1 MKVKKT
7 SGTSSNSH
15 LLSFM
20 YLALRGRLCRRIAG
34 ENKLFKPTLM
44 YIYIYMSARDFHSE
58 DVKCIKC
65 F

>member
-44 YIYIYMSARDFHSE
+44 YIYICQLEISILKTLNA
-58 DVKCIKC
+58 
-65 F
+65 